1 MNDEGATMTS
11 IHLLDDLTAH
21 ARRRMIETDHATL
34 TSYIED
40 LIRADAGLPV
50 GNPPGEDPI
59 IEEVQRAGEAYF
71 AEFDFDLQAIFDDL
85 RRRTE
90 LARKAG
96 RKVVSH
102 PPRRPQGWVEPKE
115 RGE

>member
-1 MNDEGATMTS
+1 MY
-11 IHLLDDLTAH
+11 LLDDLIAH

-40 LIRADAGLPV
+40 LIRADAGLPI

-59 IEEVQRAGEAYF
+59 VEEVRRAGEAYF
-71 AEFDFDLQAIFDDL
+71 AEFDFDMEAIGDDL

-90 LARKAG
+90 IARKAG
-96 RKVVSH
+96 RVVVTH
-102 PPRRPQGWVEPKE
+102 PPRRPKGWVVESC
-115 RGE
+115 GE